1 MKENELKDAA
11 LDTKDF
17 LTDDLKED
25 MYMELNKKNKDLIG
39 GIVQYVAD
47 MLKLQIDEK
56 GILACND
63 TELVQFFM
71 LMNVACDCEIK
82 AIERLKW
89 KLERE
94 IKRITSKV
102 ADADEDLNRKLS

>member
-1 MKENELKDAA
+1 MRENESKDAA

-25 MYMELNKKNKDLIG
+25 LYMELNERYKDLIG
-39 GIVQYVAD
+39 NLIQYVAD

-56 GILACND
+56 GGITCKDYELAR
-63 TELVQFFM
+63 FFA

>member
-1 MKENELKDAA
+1 M
-11 LDTKDF
+11 
-17 LTDDLKED
+17 
-25 MYMELNKKNKDLIG
+25 
-39 GIVQYVAD
+39 QYVAD

-56 GILACND
+56 GILTCND

-71 LMNVACDCEIK
+71 LMTVACDCEIK

-102 ADADEDLNRKLS
+102 ADADKDLNRKLS

>member
-17 LTDDLKED
+17 LTDDQKED
-25 MYMELNKKNKDLIG
+25 LYMELNERYKDLMG
-39 GIVQYVAD
+39 NLLQYVAD

-56 GILACND
+56 GGITGKGYELARFL
-63 TELVQFFM
+63 T

-82 AIERLKW
+82 ALKNFKRKLGRRIE
-89 KLERE
+89 KL
-94 IKRITSKV
+94 TS
-102 ADADEDLNRKLS
+102 DENLNRKLS

>member
-17 LTDDLKED
+17 LTDDQKED
-25 MYMELNKKNKDLIG
+25 MYMELNKKYKDLIG
-39 GIVQYVAD
+39 NLLQYVAD

-56 GILACND
+56 GGITGKGYELARF
-63 TELVQFFM
+63 LM

-82 AIERLKW
+82 ALEKFKR
-89 KLERE
+89 KLGRD

-102 ADADEDLNRKLS
+102 ADKDLNRKLS

>member
-25 MYMELNKKNKDLIG
+25 LYMELNEKYKDLMG
-39 GIVQYVAD
+39 GIVQHVAD
-47 MLKLQIDEK
+47 MLNLQIDEK
-56 GILACND
+56 GGVTCKGYELARF
-63 TELVQFFM
+63 LM

-89 KLERE
+89 KLERD
-94 IKRITSKV
+94 IKRITSKA
-102 ADADEDLNRKLS
+102 ADKDLNRKLS

>member
-25 MYMELNKKNKDLIG
+25 LYMELNERYKNLIG
-39 GIVQYVAD
+39 NLLQYAAD
-47 MLKLQIDEK
+47 MLKRQIDEK
-56 GILACND
+56 GGVTCTG
-63 TELVQFFM
+63 TELAQFFM
-71 LMNVACDCEIK
+71 LMNAACDCEIK
-82 AIERLKW
+82 ALKNFKR
-89 KLERE
+89 KLERD

-102 ADADEDLNRKLS
+102 ADKDLNRKLS

>member
-25 MYMELNKKNKDLIG
+25 LYMELNERYKDLMG
-39 GIVQYVAD
+39 NLLQYVAD

-56 GILACND
+56 GILTCNG
-63 TELVQFFM
+63 TEPVSYTHLT
-71 LMNVACDCEIK
+71 LPTN
-82 AIERLKW
+82 
-89 KLERE
+89 RE
-94 IKRITSKV
+94 V
-102 ADADEDLNRKLS
+102 